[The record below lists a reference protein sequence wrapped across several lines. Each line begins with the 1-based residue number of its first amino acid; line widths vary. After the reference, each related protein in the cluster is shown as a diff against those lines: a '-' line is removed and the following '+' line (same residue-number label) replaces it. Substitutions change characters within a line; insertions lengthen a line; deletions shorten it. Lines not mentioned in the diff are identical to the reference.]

1 MIPLEVETMIKPFR
15 IDIPQADL
23 DDLTDRLSRTR
34 WPNEVADAGWDYGFP
49 LARLKELAEYW
60 RTGYDW
66 REHEAKLNELPHFT
80 TEIDGQNIHFVH
92 VRSSKPDALALILT
106 HGWPGSFLEF
116 LDVIEPL
123 SRDFHLVIPSIPGYG
138 FSGPT
143 HERGWDIVR
152 VARAWAELMR
162 RLGYERYGAQGGDF
176 GAGISLALGAV
187 APEQVVGVHVNYLP
201 TRPDPD
207 ADIELSET
215 DEARLDKVR
224 QLMANR
230 PPYQALQ
237 AATPQTIG
245 YALTD
250 SPVGQLVWIAERFAQ
265 WTDPRSPIS
274 DDRMLTDISL
284 YWLTATAASSA
295 RLHHD
300 DSAADRAVP
309 GAGWRGGVRARHH
322 AVGATAGRAAVR
334 HQALVG
340 VRARRPL
347 RRDGGAGAARRGRP
361 GLLPSVFAGGGPI
374 ELDLPP
380 TLRSRPPE
388 WTGRVGGRVPG
399 RGPHSAPRPG
409 QRGWRWTRRSGTRRT
424 GS

>member
-1 MIPLEVETMIKPFR
+1 MIKPFL
-15 IDIPQADL
+15 IDVPQTDL
-23 DDLTDRLSRTR
+23 DDLNDRLARTR

-49 LARLKELAEYW
+49 LARLRELTEYW

-80 TEIDGQNIHFVH
+80 TEIEGQTIHFVH

-116 LDVIEPL
+116 LEVIEPL
-123 SRDFHLVIPSIPGYG
+123 SRDFHLVIPSIPGFG

-143 HERGWDIVR
+143 HERGWDAVR

-176 GAGISLALGAV
+176 GAGISIALGAV

-207 ADIELSET
+207 VEVSEA
-215 DEARLDKVR
+215 DEARLDKIR

-230 PPYQALQ
+230 PPFQALL
-237 AATPQTIG
+237 ALTPQTIG

-265 WTDPRSPIS
+265 WTDPATPVS

-284 YWLTATAASSA
+284 YWLTATAASSG
-295 RLHHD
+295 RFHHD
-300 DSAADRAVP
+300 APRGSQLPPCRVPLGVAVFAHDITQSVRP
-309 GAGWRGGVRARHH
+309 LAERLYDITHWSEFERGGHFAAMEVPELFAEDVR
-322 AVGATAGRAAVR
+322 TFF
-334 HQALVG
+334 L
-340 VRARRPL
+340 
-347 RRDGGAGAARRGRP
+347 
-361 GLLPSVFAGGGPI
+361 
-374 ELDLPP
+374 
-380 TLRSRPPE
+380 
-388 WTGRVGGRVPG
+388 
-399 RGPHSAPRPG
+399 
-409 QRGWRWTRRSGTRRT
+409 TRCR
-424 GS
+424 

>member
-1 MIPLEVETMIKPFR
+1 MIKPFH

-49 LARLKELAEYW
+49 LARLQELAEYW

-80 TEIDGQNIHFVH
+80 TEIEGQNIHFVH
-92 VRSSKPDALALILT
+92 VRSAKPDALALILT

-123 SRDFHLVIPSIPGYG
+123 SRDFHLVIPSIPGFG

-143 HERGWDIVR
+143 HERGWDAVR
-152 VARAWAELMR
+152 VARAWAELMH

-176 GAGISLALGAV
+176 GAGISIALGAV
-187 APEQVVGVHVNYLP
+187 APEHVVGVHVNYLP

-207 ADIELSET
+207 VELSEA

-237 AATPQTIG
+237 ALTPQTIG

-265 WTDPRSPIS
+265 WTDPATPVS

-284 YWLTATAASSA
+284 YWLTATAASSG
-295 RLHHD
+295 RFHHD
-300 DSAADRAVP
+300 APRGSRQPCRVPLGVAVFAHDITQSVRP
-309 GAGWRGGVRARHH
+309 LAERLYDIRHWSEFERGGHFAAMEVPDLLAGDVRDFFLTH
-322 AVGATAGRAAVR
+322 
-334 HQALVG
+334 
-340 VRARRPL
+340 
-347 RRDGGAGAARRGRP
+347 
-361 GLLPSVFAGGGPI
+361 
-374 ELDLPP
+374 
-380 TLRSRPPE
+380 
-388 WTGRVGGRVPG
+388 
-399 RGPHSAPRPG
+399 
-409 QRGWRWTRRSGTRRT
+409 
-424 GS
+424 

>member
-1 MIPLEVETMIKPFR
+1 MIKPFR

-49 LARLKELAEYW
+49 LARLKELVEYW

-80 TEIDGQNIHFVH
+80 TEIEGQNIHFVH

-143 HERGWDIVR
+143 HERGWDIAR

-176 GAGISLALGAV
+176 GSGISTALGAV

-201 TRPDPD
+201 TRPVPD

-237 AATPQTIG
+237 ALTPQTIG

-265 WTDPRSPIS
+265 WTDPRSQIS

-300 DSAADRAVP
+300 AP
-309 GAGWRGGVRARHH
+309 
-322 AVGATAGRAAVR
+322 
-334 HQALVG
+334 
-340 VRARRPL
+340 
-347 RRDGGAGAARRGRP
+347 RGRP
-361 GLLPSVFAGGGPI
+361 APCPVPVGVAVFAHDITLSVRPLAERLYDIRHWSEFERGGHFAAMEVP
-374 ELDLPP
+374 ELLAEDVREFFL
-380 TLRSRPPE
+380 THI
-388 WTGRVGGRVPG
+388 TYDQRV
-399 RGPHSAPRPG
+399 A
-409 QRGWRWTRRSGTRRT
+409 TR
-424 GS
+424 

>member
-1 MIPLEVETMIKPFR
+1 MIKPFR

-23 DDLTDRLSRTR
+23 DDLGDRLARTR
-34 WPNEVADAGWDYGFP
+34 WPNEIADAGWDYGFP

-66 REHEAKLNELPHFT
+66 RRHEAELNELPHFT
-80 TEIDGQNIHFVH
+80 TEIEGQDVHFVH
-92 VRSSKPDALALILT
+92 VRSPRPDALALILT

-116 LDVIEPL
+116 RDVIEPL
-123 SRDFHLVIPSIPGYG
+123 SRDFHLVIPSIPGFG

-143 HERGWDIVR
+143 HERGWDAGR

-176 GAGISLALGAV
+176 GAGISTALGAA
-187 APEQVVGVHVNYLP
+187 APANVVGVHVNYLP

-207 ADIELSET
+207 AGVELSAS

-224 QLMANR
+224 HLMANR

-237 AATPQTIG
+237 ALTPQTIG

-265 WTDPRSPIS
+265 WTGPDTQID
-274 DDRMLTDISL
+274 DDRMLTDVSL

-295 RLHHD
+295 RL
-300 DSAADRAVP
+300 ARETP
-309 GAGWRGGVRARHH
+309 RGGAPCRAPLGV
-322 AVGATAGRAAVR
+322 AVFAHDITQPV
-334 HQALVG
+334 
-340 VRARRPL
+340 RPL
-347 RRDGGAGAARRGRP
+347 AERLYDIRHWSEFDRGGHFAAMEVPELLAGDVRDFFLTRLKEDGLAAAR
-361 GLLPSVFAGGGPI
+361 
-374 ELDLPP
+374 
-380 TLRSRPPE
+380 
-388 WTGRVGGRVPG
+388 
-399 RGPHSAPRPG
+399 
-409 QRGWRWTRRSGTRRT
+409 
-424 GS
+424 

>member
-1 MIPLEVETMIKPFR
+1 MIKPFR
-15 IDIPQADL
+15 IAIPQADL

-34 WPNEVADAGWDYGFP
+34 WPNEVEGAGWDYGFP
-49 LARLKELAEYW
+49 LARLKELAEHW

-66 REHEAKLNELPHFT
+66 RAHEAELNELPHFT

-92 VRSSKPDALALILT
+92 VRSPRPDALALVLT

-143 HERGWDIVR
+143 HERGWDATRI
-152 VARAWAELMR
+152 ARAWAELMR

-176 GAGISLALGAV
+176 GAGISIALGAV
-187 APEQVVGVHVNYLP
+187 ATEHVVGVHVNYLP
-201 TRPDPD
+201 TRPPAPD
-207 ADIELSET
+207 AGVTLSAA

-224 QLMANR
+224 ELLANR

-237 AATPQTIG
+237 ALTPQTIG

-250 SPVGQLVWIAERFAQ
+250 SPVGQLAWIAERFAH
-265 WTDPRSPIS
+265 WTDPATPV
-274 DDRMLTDISL
+274 DDERLLTDVSL

-300 DSAADRAVP
+300 APRGALPPCQVPLGVAVFAHDITRSVRP
-309 GAGWRGGVRARHH
+309 LAERLYDVRHWSEFERGGHFAAMEVPEPLAGDVRDFFLTSVKA
-322 AVGATAGRAAVR
+322 AAASAG
-334 HQALVG
+334 
-340 VRARRPL
+340 
-347 RRDGGAGAARRGRP
+347 
-361 GLLPSVFAGGGPI
+361 
-374 ELDLPP
+374 
-380 TLRSRPPE
+380 
-388 WTGRVGGRVPG
+388 
-399 RGPHSAPRPG
+399 
-409 QRGWRWTRRSGTRRT
+409 
-424 GS
+424 